1 MAKRCV
7 IYAIQNSQRN
17 RKMEEE
23 YQKREA
29 MKDLW
34 SKEERVRELEKEL
47 TEVIALLK
55 KTQNKVKVAL
65 EGLSHID
72 NPIARDT
79 EKEIFEA

>member
-1 MAKRCV
+1 MDK
-7 IYAIQNSQRN
+7 
-17 RKMEEE
+17 E
-23 YQKREA
+23 YQKEEA

-34 SKEERVRELEKEL
+34 NKGERIMELEKEL
-47 TEVIALLK
+47 TEVVALLE
-55 KTQNKVKVAL
+55 KTANKLEVAL

>member
-1 MAKRCV
+1 MD
-7 IYAIQNSQRN
+7 
-17 RKMEEE
+17 EE
-23 YQKREA
+23 YQKKEA

-34 SKEERVRELEKEL
+34 NKEERIKALEKEL
-47 TEVIALLK
+47 TEVVTSLEKATK
-55 KTQNKVKVAL
+55 KLNIAL

>member
-1 MAKRCV
+1 MDK
-7 IYAIQNSQRN
+7 
-17 RKMEEE
+17 E
-23 YQKREA
+23 YQEKEA

-34 SKEERVRELEKEL
+34 SKEERIRELEKEL
-47 TEVIALLK
+47 TEVIDLLDKTTK
-55 KTQNKVKVAL
+55 KLNISL

>member
-1 MAKRCV
+1 
-7 IYAIQNSQRN
+7 
-17 RKMEEE
+17 MEEE
-23 YQKREA
+23 YQKKEV

-34 SKEERVRELEKEL
+34 NKEERVRELEKEL
-47 TEVIALLK
+47 TEVIALLG

-72 NPIARDT
+72 NPIARET

>member
-1 MAKRCV
+1 MD
-7 IYAIQNSQRN
+7 
-17 RKMEEE
+17 EE
-23 YQKREA
+23 YQKKEA

-34 SKEERVRELEKEL
+34 NKEERVRELEREL
-47 TEVIALLK
+47 TEVIALLD

-72 NPIARDT
+72 NPIARQT

>member
-1 MAKRCV
+1 MDK
-7 IYAIQNSQRN
+7 
-17 RKMEEE
+17 E
-23 YQKREA
+23 YQKEEV

-34 SKEERVRELEKEL
+34 NKEERGRELEKEL
-47 TEVIALLK
+47 SDVLDLLK
-55 KTQNKVKVAL
+55 KTQKKLDVAL

>member
-1 MAKRCV
+1 MDK
-7 IYAIQNSQRN
+7 
-17 RKMEEE
+17 E
-23 YQKREA
+23 YQKEEV

-34 SKEERVRELEKEL
+34 NKEERVRELEKEL
-47 TEVIALLK
+47 SDVLDLLK
-55 KTQNKVKVAL
+55 KTQNKLDVAL

>member
-1 MAKRCV
+1 MDK
-7 IYAIQNSQRN
+7 
-17 RKMEEE
+17 E
-23 YQKREA
+23 YQKEEV

-34 SKEERVRELEKEL
+34 NKEERIKALEKEL
-47 TEVIALLK
+47 TEVVTSLEKATK
-55 KTQNKVKVAL
+55 KLNIAL

>member
-1 MAKRCV
+1 
-7 IYAIQNSQRN
+7 
-17 RKMEEE
+17 
-23 YQKREA
+23 

-34 SKEERVRELEKEL
+34 NKEERIKALEKEL
-47 TEVIALLK
+47 TEVVTSLEKATK
-55 KTQNKVKVAL
+55 KLNIAL

>member
-1 MAKRCV
+1 
-7 IYAIQNSQRN
+7 
-17 RKMEEE
+17 MEKE
-23 YQKREA
+23 YQKKEA
-29 MKDLW
+29 MKELW
-34 SKEERVRELEKEL
+34 NKEERVRELEKEL
-47 TEVIALLK
+47 TEVIALLE

>member
-1 MAKRCV
+1 MDK
-7 IYAIQNSQRN
+7 
-17 RKMEEE
+17 E
-23 YQKREA
+23 YQQEEV
-29 MKDLW
+29 MKELW
-34 SKEERVRELEKEL
+34 SKSEREKLLEKEL
-47 TEVIALLK
+47 TEVIALLE

>member
-1 MAKRCV
+1 
-7 IYAIQNSQRN
+7 
-17 RKMEEE
+17 MEEE
-23 YQKREA
+23 YQKKEA

-34 SKEERVRELEKEL
+34 NKEERVRELEKEL
-47 TEVIALLK
+47 TEVIALLH

-72 NPIARDT
+72 NPIARQT